1 MALHGV
7 LLVPGSGS
15 AENPGESRTPPAPLG
30 LLGVFSVGS
39 IAQHEAAQ
47 HLRACTALVYGYTNK
62 TDLEKYALHSVRVGS
77 LGASLQI
84 DQVDRLYQ
92 GSPLL
97 EIGFLYELY
106 T

>member
-62 TDLEKYALHSVRVGS
+62 TDLEKYALHSVRVG
-77 LGASLQI
+77 A
-84 DQVDRLYQ
+84 
-92 GSPLL
+92 
-97 EIGFLYELY
+97 
-106 T
+106 